1 MVKRRHLV
9 PLLVGLSWVLTVGLA
24 QAQPDRDAPAKEN
37 RHSTLSLQQQIEEVA
52 TLLEG
57 KMDTSA
63 QAIANPK
70 APNVRMTTCRVQ
82 VRDTK
87 LKDQAIFLYQEQA
100 LTQDLTK
107 PYRQRFLKI
116 LSNRSSQSVESLSFK
131 PDDPSAWSGFCGKP
145 ALERILSVQDLGSPV
160 CSVFLKRSP
169 AGYVGN
175 TPGNG
180 CPANVRGAVRI
191 TNQVELSP
199 AGMNTWD
206 RGFNAEGEQV
216 WGAKSESYQYRRIQ

>member
-1 MVKRRHLV
+1 MRYYLV
-9 PLLVGLSWVLTVGLA
+9 PLLLGFSWSLTVGLA
-24 QAQPDRDAPAKEN
+24 QAKPDLDASPPESRN
-37 RHSTLSLQQQIEEVA
+37 STLSLEQQTEEIA
-52 TLLEG
+52 ALLEG

-70 APNVRMTTCRVQ
+70 APNVRMTTCRVR
-82 VRDTK
+82 VTDAEV
-87 LKDQAIFLYQEQA
+87 KDQAIFLYQEQA
-100 LTQDLTK
+100 LTQDLAK

-131 PDDPSAWSGFCGKP
+131 PDHPTAWSGFCDKP
-145 ALERILSVQDLGSPV
+145 AQERILSAQDLGNPV
-160 CSVFLKRSP
+160 CRVFLQRSP
-169 AGYVGN
+169 DGYVGH
-175 TPGNG
+175 TPSNG

-191 TNQVELSP
+191 TNQIELGP

-206 RGFNAEGEQV
+206 RGFNAQGKQV